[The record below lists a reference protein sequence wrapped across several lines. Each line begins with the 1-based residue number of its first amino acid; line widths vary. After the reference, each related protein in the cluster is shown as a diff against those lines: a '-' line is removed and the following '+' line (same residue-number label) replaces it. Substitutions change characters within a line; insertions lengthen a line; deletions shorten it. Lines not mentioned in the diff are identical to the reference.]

1 METFTINGVNY
12 HIEYKPEL
20 SNNDYTQHHVYFI
33 KTKEETS
40 WPTARRNIAAIMAK
54 FLGYNNP
61 KEIWDKGLRIIKM
74 KKEGIF
80 AALHVYYEFDYDA
93 ENDQFI
99 YTFVRPYDD

>member
-12 HIEYKPEL
+12 NVEYKPEL

-33 KTKEETS
+33 KTDENS
-40 WPTARRNIAAIMAK
+40 WSKARKSIAAIMAK
-54 FLGYNNP
+54 LLGYSHP

-74 KKEGIF
+74 QKEGIF

>member
-1 METFTINGVNY
+1 
-12 HIEYKPEL
+12 
-20 SNNDYTQHHVYFI
+20 
-33 KTKEETS
+33 
-40 WPTARRNIAAIMAK
+40 
-54 FLGYNNP
+54 
-61 KEIWDKGLRIIKM
+61 M